1 MLAPSRAVVRIGL
14 LFARDNRVKPLPV
27 FSPHLANIEE
37 EETLAAS
44 EDQQQLRPRKIKQKF
59 FRTPNI
65 QKVISG
71 RKKTLK
77 KISFLLAS

>member
-1 MLAPSRAVVRIGL
+1 L
-14 LFARDNRVKPLPV
+14 PL
-27 FSPHLANIEE
+27 FSPHLATIEE

-65 QKVISG
+65 QEVISG
-71 RKKTLK
+71 KTFF